1 VASLVGLYV
10 FGDYGRGHI
19 FTVPANTL
27 VQGTTL
33 GANGFERRNEDFAP
47 DVGTIDQ
54 LVSFGEDAA
63 GNLYLVDL
71 DGEVYMVTTA

>member
-1 VASLVGLYV
+1 M
-10 FGDYGRGHI
+10 FGDEGRGHI

-33 GANGFERRNEDFAP
+33 GASGFERRNEDFAP
-47 DVGTIDQ
+47 DVGTID
-54 LVSFGEDAA
+54 LLASFGEDAA